1 MGSQEQ
7 DDKFYYVYSCDLD
20 ANLQVKIGTLEGDR
34 RRPDYEDLLLDPMIE
49 FSGRWQQ
56 QCSDMYVEVQVL
68 SGRVEIA
75 LPVTT
80 SYKAFTT
87 RWNWNEWLTLPVRYC
102 DLPDDAVLRFT
113 VFEPCRPQRAAVVG
127 ATSIKV
133 FTPDRCLNQ
142 GLHDL
147 RLSPPP
153 EELPES
159 TARATDGAAG
169 DGGPGAAKSEG
180 GTETAASTSVTIV
193 RATSP
198 ASAPAP
204 APAPAPAGSPKKDA
218 SDQMERLSKLTKRHR
233 NGQLQQIDWLDR
245 LTFREIEVI
254 NEREKRSSSALY
266 LMIEFPK
273 IVADK
278 QEYAMVYF
286 EQGADAEEHCRT
298 RADIVTVADHE
309 ADLSPRYEAGTT
321 MFCEFVLSTR
331 PTWSSRGLSSGAD
344 ACFQDNLLEL
354 KHHHLAR
361 SLRSGVT
368 DRDLK
373 PDAATRDQLSMV
385 VNAPPTRPTSR
396 EAQDL
401 VWKYRFYLSSQ
412 SKVTGVD
419 LACVHVVL
427 VPVLAF
433 GDAPWSSPGAEG
445 VIQFDPVST
454 RSSCRGLSCH
464 PVIVQDPEKR
474 TSRLLI
480 SHLSGRASRGGRV
493 SGLDGGGALSKFLKC
508 VNWEQTSES
517 QQALDLMLRWAPI
530 DPNQALELLG
540 PSFTHPAVRAYAVCR
555 LQQAPDEEL
564 LMYLLQLVQALRYE
578 IEETIFAGL
587 EVSPTP
593 SRPSSL
599 IITSLSAPPSD
610 DGVKSECPSPV
621 PPAGED
627 LPPASCPAEEQAPRP
642 DPAGGDIT
650 DLSSFLI
657 SRACQNAVV
666 ANYLYWYLL
675 IECDELDD
683 PAKQDMRVRKRYLAV
698 MKRFT
703 QALNRG
709 GADCRAT
716 KFVLSRQQHFISRL
730 VKLFKTVQKE
740 SGNRRKKIE
749 KMQSLLADPDALK
762 FNFATFDPLPLP
774 LDPEVRICGI
784 LPDKAT
790 LFKSALMPAR
800 LTFLTDTGAEF
811 VAIFKYGDDLRQDQL
826 ILQIIMLMDKLLR
839 RENLDLKL
847 TPYRVLATSSRHGF
861 VQFIESSAVAEVL
874 STEGSILNFFR
885 KHHPSETGPYGV
897 SADVMDTYIRSCAGY
912 CVITYL
918 LGVGDRHLDNL
929 LLTKSG
935 SLFHVDF
942 GYILGR
948 DPKPLPPPMKLSKE
962 MVEAMGGINSEHYQT
977 FRKQCYTAFLHLRR
991 HADVILHL
999 FSLMVDANIPDIALE
1014 PDKTVRKVQDKFR
1027 LDLSDE
1033 EAVAYMQN
1041 MIDVS
1046 VTAVMAALVEQLH
1059 KFAQYWRR

>member
-309 ADLSPRYEAGTT
+309 ADL
-321 MFCEFVLSTR
+321 
-331 PTWSSRGLSSGAD
+331 
-344 ACFQDNLLEL
+344 DNLLEL

-412 SKVTGVD
+412 SK
-419 LACVHVVL
+419 
-427 VPVLAF
+427 
-433 GDAPWSSPGAEG
+433 
-445 VIQFDPVST
+445 
-454 RSSCRGLSCH
+454 
-464 PVIVQDPEKR
+464 
-474 TSRLLI
+474 
-480 SHLSGRASRGGRV
+480 
-493 SGLDGGGALSKFLKC
+493 ALSKFLKC